1 MLALH
6 GLHFGVLAQENSVV
20 ASRKGAGLTDSTRAI
35 RMDGEELPMN
45 ELIWKLEMKLLRQ
58 QHCGTERVSRRSV
71 AGSSQ
76 GLCHAS
82 ARPNQGLQV
91 VIQEACLQFFSSVGL
106 RGHVSETGFKITSN
120 TCVPKQKCQAQPY
133 TLQLVKYLNATGD
146 LMAKCS
152 VHLG

>member
-1 MLALH
+1 MGCSL
-6 GLHFGVLAQENSVV
+6 GCW
-20 ASRKGAGLTDSTRAI
+20 SRKTVWLLPGKEQDLTDSTRAV

-91 VIQEACLQFFSSVGL
+91 VIRKPVCSFSLLLGFAVTFL
-106 RGHVSETGFKITSN
+106 RLDSKLHQTLVYLNRNARHSLIHGSLSN
-120 TCVPKQKCQAQPY
+120 T
-133 TLQLVKYLNATGD
+133 
-146 LMAKCS
+146 
-152 VHLG
+152 